1 MGDLHTDWVRERAT
15 SFTSCDPDSPL
26 TDDERAAV
34 DRMAGEAG
42 LVALGEAAH
51 GSEAIIRAAGRVLR
65 FLIRE
70 RAGGRRGHRS
80 LFRGDACPGP
90 VRGPGGGRGRRGRRR
105 GRGLELRQ

>member
-51 GSEAIIRAAGRVLR
+51 GSEAIISTLR
-65 FLIRE
+65 
-70 RAGGRRGHRS
+70 
-80 LFRGDACPGP
+80 
-90 VRGPGGGRGRRGRRR
+90 
-105 GRGLELRQ
+105 